1 MSTVPPVLPVPPVP
15 PVIPPVNGT
24 TTTTQVTGPMPPC
37 PCDWLYCFLQAW
49 ASAGGNIVLLTLLA
63 IFFILAV
70 VYMMHEWGPASPAV
84 MFVVPIAG
92 GFAGAITM
100 RMGISKPTGTTT
112 TTDTH

>member
-1 MSTVPPVLPVPPVP
+1 MSTVPPVVVVTPPLAP
-15 PVIPPVNGT
+15 LAPTQT
-24 TTTTQVTGPMPPC
+24 TTPPLMPPC

-49 ASAGGNIVLLTLLA
+49 ASAGGNIILLTLLA
-63 IFFILAV
+63 VFFILTV

-100 RMGISKPTGTTT
+100 RMGISKPTSTDSALTTN
-112 TTDTH
+112 THQ

>member
-1 MSTVPPVLPVPPVP
+1 MSTTP
-15 PVIPPVNGT
+15 PVIMVTPVQTTEPPT
-24 TTTTQVTGPMPPC
+24 MPPC
-37 PCDWLYCFLQAW
+37 PCNWLYCFLQAW

-63 IFFILAV
+63 VFFILAV

-100 RMGISKPTGTTT
+100 RMGISKPVTSSTA
-112 TTDTH
+112 TTDSH